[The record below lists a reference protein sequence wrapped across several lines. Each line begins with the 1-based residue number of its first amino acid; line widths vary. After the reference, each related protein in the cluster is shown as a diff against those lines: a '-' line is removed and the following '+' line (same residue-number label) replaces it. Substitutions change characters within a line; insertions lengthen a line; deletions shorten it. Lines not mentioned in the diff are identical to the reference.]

1 MAKNK
6 IKIINDAVHGFITIP
21 SGLLYELI
29 QHRFFQRLSR
39 IKQLGVSSM
48 VYPSATHTRFQH
60 SLGAMHLTV
69 DAIKELRLKG
79 NEITPEEEEAVL
91 AAILFHDLG
100 HCPYSHALE
109 REIVNVGHEE
119 LTEIMMRRISAEMGG
134 ALDLAISIFRDDYH
148 KKFLHQLI
156 SSQLDMDRFDYLMR
170 DSFFTGV
177 VEGAI
182 GSARI
187 IKMLDVADDKLVV
200 ERKGILSVENYL
212 ITRQFMYWQV
222 YFHKTSVAGEA
233 MLKNIISRAKY
244 LCRKGVELFGTPS
257 LIHFLKNDINREN
270 FLSSEDNLMHF
281 VLLDDSDLLS
291 AMKVWA
297 KSSDRVLATLSEGF
311 INRKLFKTL
320 LIEGDLSHEELKKM
334 SEAEALGIGSKL
346 GLSSEESLYL
356 TGYTSIRNATYS
368 SHKENICVRRSDGT
382 LQDISEHS
390 SFLMK
395 ENIEHSA
402 SKNYIAYYKIQ

>member
-21 SGLLYELI
+21 NGFLYELI

-119 LTEIMMRRISAEMGG
+119 LTEIMMRRISAEMSG
-134 ALDLAISIFRDDYH
+134 ALDLAISIFRGDYH

-222 YFHKTSVAGEA
+222 YFHKTSVAGEV
-233 MLKNIISRAKY
+233 MLRNIINRAKY
-244 LCRKGVELFGTPS
+244 LCRNGVELFGTPS

-270 FLSSEDNLMHF
+270 FLNSEDNLMHF

-297 KSSDRVLATLSEGF
+297 KSSDRVLSIISEGF

-320 LIEGDLSHEELKKM
+320 LIEGDLSKDELKKIA
-334 SEAEALGIGSKL
+334 EAEALGIGSKL
-346 GLSSEESLYL
+346 GLSREESLYL

-402 SKNYIAYYKIQ
+402 SKNYIAYYKI

>member
-109 REIVNVGHEE
+109 QQIVNVGHEE

-134 ALDLAISIFRDDYH
+134 ALDLAISIFRGDYH

-233 MLKNIISRAKY
+233 MLKNIISRAKH
-244 LCRKGVELFGTPS
+244 LCRSGVELFGTPS
-257 LIHFLKNDINREN
+257 LIHFLKKDINREN

-297 KSSDRVLATLSEGF
+297 KSPDRVLATLSEGF

-334 SEAEALGIGSKL
+334 AEAEALEIGSKL
-346 GLSSEESLYL
+346 ALSREESLYL

-402 SKNYIAYYKIQ
+402 RKNYIAYYKI